1 MLNRVLSLLLLTSLS
16 LGRADDNRLV
26 AVEHFIETITI
37 AEGDSTI
44 TFYQRFVIEGSVSVV
59 GDSISLPDFR
69 LDSVNGMLILEG
81 TLRQGG
87 VVKVSYDYL
96 RGNIPVAVEPAVS
109 RLPLLGMT
117 PIGSAKTA
125 TMNNTAKFPRLPLV
139 VDGTIFRS
147 VGISSNSGT
156 IMNGGLQLNLQGKLS
171 EEMTINGVL
180 SDQNTPIQP
189 EGDTRTLSEIDKVF
203 IEVKHPTVIIKAGDI
218 DLKLRNGRYQRHDR
232 RLEGVNFSSGGKERN
247 TSVVVG
253 SVRGKF
259 RTMAFRGEDQ
269 NQGPYR
275 LTGKEGGRRIMITA
289 GSEKVWLNGD
299 RLNRGESADYTIDY
313 GQSELTFT
321 PRHLIDSNSRVNV
334 EFEYADFGFQR
345 QVASAGAS
353 KKWGGEKVAVA
364 ISWVREADNIS
375 GNTFFPLTSEDRT
388 LLATSGGSLI
398 VRSLA
403 VPDSSGEYVRT
414 VNPDNPDDSIFIYSI
429 TGFDEQTYS
438 VGFHNAGADGLYAR
452 RVTAEGRLY
461 FEYIPESER
470 KQHTDLYV
478 PWKMLS
484 APQMQQVANIT
495 AAFKLSDQTDLSIE
509 MAGSGLNP
517 NRLAQGVTSSGGVA
531 GEISISHK
539 SELPAQLG
547 AIAINAET
555 RGAGSGFM
563 SLQRESPV
571 EFWREWNLQKKSWDS
586 AVAGGLK
593 RQTTQITLS
602 HDLPERATTSFSLGR
617 YGDVTQRSNRWQVRS
632 SYSARYL
639 NKLSVDFTDVQ
650 RETVGLPISQWWRGR
665 IYTSLLPGDIHP
677 YFRREEEMRTADMK
691 FDESSA
697 GIQVEKGRFHGN
709 LGIVQRN
716 DFRGELTSPTWLDEG
731 ESWLGEIDLKGRS
744 GKGLNTTLV
753 LKQRLKSFNDGRDD
767 LNYRLAR
774 GSVKYSPKRGD
785 TQGSFD
791 FRLERNL
798 YEEKIMVY
806 DSVAYGMGQF
816 RYDSATGLYIEDPAG
831 HYVVFH
837 LPSGIR
843 TPATHLVTGIR
854 LSKKFRNSPNALLK
868 DVTWR
873 FLGSTD
879 FTGQEAT
886 ATAVLTPSLSGAGI
900 NRSRLTAQTDLRY
913 VPRKTRRRV
922 SLKAAGQR
930 EVVAQSIQELR
941 DRQKQELTLNWEEP
955 LGELFTLVLDISGHF
970 IDHNSSILSR
980 KRMTEGWIS
989 ETGVRWRR
997 DQALQLGG
1005 DLIIGKNIG
1014 ESASKSH
1021 DLTITGV
1028 QLETLMFPG
1037 RRGRIDGSLGMF
1049 NVFQNGETLSSL
1061 PPEAARGM
1069 QLGLNLRSTVTAVL
1083 NLTEEL
1089 TLNLNT
1095 TYLHDAVHQNFLM
1108 FTGEVRASF

>member
-1 MLNRVLSLLLLTSLS
+1 M
-16 LGRADDNRLV
+16 
-26 AVEHFIETITI
+26 
-37 AEGDSTI
+37 
-44 TFYQRFVIEGSVSVV
+44 
-59 GDSISLPDFR
+59 
-69 LDSVNGMLILEG
+69 
-81 TLRQGG
+81 
-87 VVKVSYDYL
+87 
-96 RGNIPVAVEPAVS
+96 
-109 RLPLLGMT
+109 
-117 PIGSAKTA
+117 
-125 TMNNTAKFPRLPLV
+125 
-139 VDGTIFRS
+139 
-147 VGISSNSGT
+147 
-156 IMNGGLQLNLQGKLS
+156 
-171 EEMTINGVL
+171 
-180 SDQNTPIQP
+180 
-189 EGDTRTLSEIDKVF
+189 
-203 IEVKHPTVIIKAGDI
+203 
-218 DLKLRNGRYQRHDR
+218 
-232 RLEGVNFSSGGKERN
+232 
-247 TSVVVG
+247 
-253 SVRGKF
+253 
-259 RTMAFRGEDQ
+259 
-269 NQGPYR
+269 
-275 LTGKEGGRRIMITA
+275 
-289 GSEKVWLNGD
+289 
-299 RLNRGESADYTIDY
+299 
-313 GQSELTFT
+313 
-321 PRHLIDSNSRVNV
+321 
-334 EFEYADFGFQR
+334 
-345 QVASAGAS
+345 
-353 KKWGGEKVAVA
+353 
-364 ISWVREADNIS
+364 
-375 GNTFFPLTSEDRT
+375 
-388 LLATSGGSLI
+388 
-398 VRSLA
+398 
-403 VPDSSGEYVRT
+403 
-414 VNPDNPDDSIFIYSI
+414 
-429 TGFDEQTYS
+429 
-438 VGFHNAGADGLYAR
+438 
-452 RVTAEGRLY
+452 
-461 FEYIPESER
+461 
-470 KQHTDLYV
+470 
-478 PWKMLS
+478 
-484 APQMQQVANIT
+484 
-495 AAFKLSDQTDLSIE
+495 
-509 MAGSGLNP
+509 
-517 NRLAQGVTSSGGVA
+517 
-531 GEISISHK
+531 
-539 SELPAQLG
+539 
-547 AIAINAET
+547 
-555 RGAGSGFM
+555 
-563 SLQRESPV
+563 
-571 EFWREWNLQKKSWDS
+571 
-586 AVAGGLK
+586 
-593 RQTTQITLS
+593 
-602 HDLPERATTSFSLGR
+602 
-617 YGDVTQRSNRWQVRS
+617 
-632 SYSARYL
+632 
-639 NKLSVDFTDVQ
+639 
-650 RETVGLPISQWWRGR
+650 
-665 IYTSLLPGDIHP
+665 
-677 YFRREEEMRTADMK
+677 
-691 FDESSA
+691 
-697 GIQVEKGRFHGN
+697 
-709 LGIVQRN
+709 
-716 DFRGELTSPTWLDEG
+716 
-731 ESWLGEIDLKGRS
+731 
-744 GKGLNTTLV
+744 
-753 LKQRLKSFNDGRDD
+753 
-767 LNYRLAR
+767 
-774 GSVKYSPKRGD
+774 KYSPKRGD